1 MGRICVMQKA
11 AAAEI
16 SVKIHEDSVTRGKN
30 EEIWTAI
37 TWAQMQNSIP
47 PPSKNTANELG

>member
-1 MGRICVMQKA
+1 MQKA

-37 TWAQMQNSIP
+37 TWAQMQNSTP